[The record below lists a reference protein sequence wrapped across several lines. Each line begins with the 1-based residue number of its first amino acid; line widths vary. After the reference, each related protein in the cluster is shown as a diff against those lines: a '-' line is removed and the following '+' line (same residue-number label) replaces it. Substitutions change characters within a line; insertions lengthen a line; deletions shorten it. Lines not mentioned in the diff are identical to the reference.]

1 MKAIKTKIARGE
13 KIQAKK
19 YYEQNKLLNKKRM
32 RATNSENI
40 ESDGVFTETNETT
53 LNKKKKN
60 QDSESQNEQSGS
72 KEENSQRSN
81 RFFPNKRAQ
90 FLRANKTI
98 IKKRKRTKSPE
109 KNNKRANNIE
119 KEINDN
125 SVSSGRKDYQPKV
138 KKIKKN
144 NNNNKKNNLKNQKN
158 YSKKSLTSLI
168 GMILS
173 KKTKKYDRKF
183 ERLNDKIKA
192 QNAKIGTQNKTIR
205 GQNKKINELNRT
217 INGQNKTIEG
227 QNKTIEGQNKTI
239 EGQNKAIEVQNKTI
253 EGQNEKIV
261 LLYEIQNQSDKN
273 SKLIKEYLM
282 SLGTQWNSLY
292 NSCKVLFIRK
302 TCDFILE
309 GIITNYSNSIAL
321 TKKRFK
327 NNRGIE
333 FPLMVF
339 INDINGI
346 NKFSLNLIADFL
358 METKQNCSS
367 IIHLNSKDKIS
378 EPIMKELFF
387 ILLDVSNDKKNNEY
401 NLEISDKA
409 NILFDNNSNE
419 VNYEE
424 EGEEEGEGEEINE
437 SNDELSENKDDG
449 NDSEEDTIIQL
460 LSDNNHYDIEITD
473 LKNILKDKVNSNK
486 IGIKEISIKNKEII
500 NSSHFYRLWLKSFQ
514 KEKFKKT
521 KDYKSFIDTNVMK
534 SEKDMNGLLVQ
545 LLPKYKVNFF
555 DNDPQK
561 FTKKI
566 QNKISKY

>member
-19 YYEQNKLLNKKRM
+19 YYEQNKLLNTKRI

-40 ESDGVFTETNETT
+40 ESDGVNTETNETT

-173 KKTKKYDRKF
+173 KKTKKYDKKF
-183 ERLNDKIKA
+183 ERLNEKIKA
-192 QNAKIGTQNKTIR
+192 QNDKIGTQNKTIK

-239 EGQNKAIEVQNKTI
+239 NE
-253 EGQNEKIV
+253 QNEKIA

-367 IIHLNSKDKIS
+367 IMHLNSKDKIS

-401 NLEISDKA
+401 NLEISDMA

-424 EGEEEGEGEEINE
+424 EGEEINE

>member
-13 KIQAKK
+13 KIQSKK
-19 YYEQNKLLNKKRM
+19 DDEQNKLLNTKRI

-40 ESDGVFTETNETT
+40 ESDGVNTETNETT

-125 SVSSGRKDYQPKV
+125 SISSGRKDYQPKV
-138 KKIKKN
+138 KKIKK

-183 ERLNDKIKA
+183 ERLNEKIKA
-192 QNAKIGTQNKTIR
+192 QNAKIGTQNKTIK

-217 INGQNKTIEG
+217 INGQNKTIKG

-239 EGQNKAIEVQNKTI
+239 EGQNKTI
-253 EGQNEKIV
+253 NEQNEKIA

-309 GIITNYSNSIAL
+309 GIISNYSNSIAL

-367 IIHLNSKDKIS
+367 IMHLNSKDKIS

>member
-13 KIQAKK
+13 KIQSKK
-19 YYEQNKLLNKKRM
+19 DDEQNKLLNTKRI

-40 ESDGVFTETNETT
+40 ESDGVNTETNETT

-125 SVSSGRKDYQPKV
+125 SISSGRKDYQPKV
-138 KKIKKN
+138 KKIKK

-183 ERLNDKIKA
+183 ERLNEKIKA
-192 QNAKIGTQNKTIR
+192 QNAKIGTQNKTIK

-239 EGQNKAIEVQNKTI
+239 EGQNKTI
-253 EGQNEKIV
+253 NEQNEKIA

-309 GIITNYSNSIAL
+309 GIISNYSNSIAL

-367 IIHLNSKDKIS
+367 IMHLNSKDKIS

>member
-1 MKAIKTKIARGE
+1 
-13 KIQAKK
+13 
-19 YYEQNKLLNKKRM
+19 
-32 RATNSENI
+32 
-40 ESDGVFTETNETT
+40 
-53 LNKKKKN
+53 
-60 QDSESQNEQSGS
+60 
-72 KEENSQRSN
+72 
-81 RFFPNKRAQ
+81 
-90 FLRANKTI
+90 
-98 IKKRKRTKSPE
+98 
-109 KNNKRANNIE
+109 
-119 KEINDN
+119 
-125 SVSSGRKDYQPKV
+125 
-138 KKIKKN
+138 
-144 NNNNKKNNLKNQKN
+144 
-158 YSKKSLTSLI
+158 
-168 GMILS
+168 MILS

-183 ERLNDKIKA
+183 ERLNEKIKA
-192 QNAKIGTQNKTIR
+192 QNDKIGTQNKTIK

-217 INGQNKTIEG
+217 IEGQNKTIEG

-239 EGQNKAIEVQNKTI
+239 EGQNKTI
-253 EGQNEKIV
+253 NEQNEKIV
-261 LLYEIQNQSDKN
+261 LLNEIQNQSDKN

-401 NLEISDKA
+401 NLEISDMA

-424 EGEEEGEGEEINE
+424 EGEGEGEEEEEEEGEGEEEGEEEINE